1 MTFEVLMA
9 VPVVVALIILIW
21 CTTVI
26 IRRKA
31 NRKTMGNQLLV
42 IRDAKFS
49 FDVIFGVVSLAIG
62 LFQMIRFYGAEGG
75 IELLFLFWPM
85 YLILLAPVYFVRAF
99 SKIEIYDQ
107 GILTRDSM
115 WRWEQTEKV
124 FIKEEGNSVTVRFK
138 LKRDRLN
145 SKKITVSKNEK
156 ENVITVLSEVFKF

>member
-1 MTFEVLMA
+1 MIFEVLEA
-9 VPVVVALIILIW
+9 VPIVAALIILIW

-31 NRKTMGNQLLV
+31 VRKTMGGQLLIV
-42 IRDAKFS
+42 RDAKFI
-49 FDVIFGVVSLAIG
+49 FDVIFGVVFLAVG
-62 LFQMIRFYGAEGG
+62 LFQVIRFYGSEVG

-99 SKIEIYDQ
+99 SKIEIYEQ

-138 LKRDRLN
+138 LKRNWLN
-145 SKKITVSKNEK
+145 SKKITVSNNEK
-156 ENVITVLSEVFKF
+156 ENVITVLSDVFNL

>member
-1 MTFEVLMA
+1 MTFEVLEA
-9 VPVVVALIILIW
+9 VPIVAALIILIW

-31 NRKTMGNQLLV
+31 IRKTMGGPLLIV
-42 IRDAKFS
+42 RDAKFI
-49 FDVIFGVVSLAIG
+49 FDVIFGVVFLAIG
-62 LFQMIRFYGAEGG
+62 LFQVIRFYGSEGG

-99 SKIEIYDQ
+99 SKIEIYEQ

-138 LKRDRLN
+138 LKRNWLN
-145 SKKITVSKNEK
+145 SKKITVSNNEK
-156 ENVITVLSEVFKF
+156 ENVITVLSDVFNL

>member
-1 MTFEVLMA
+1 MTFEVLVA
-9 VPVVVALIILIW
+9 VPIVVALIILIW

-31 NRKTMGNQLLV
+31 IRKTLGDQLLIV
-42 IRDAKFS
+42 RDAKFI
-49 FDVIFGVVSLAIG
+49 FDVIFGVVFLGIG
-62 LFQMIRFYGAEGG
+62 LFQVIRFYGAEGG

-99 SKIEIYDQ
+99 SKIEIYEQ

-145 SKKITVSKNEK
+145 SKKVTINKNEK
-156 ENVITVLSEVFKF
+156 ENVITVLSDVFKL

>member
-1 MTFEVLMA
+1 MTFEVLEA
-9 VPVVVALIILIW
+9 VPIVAALIILIW

-31 NRKTMGNQLLV
+31 VRKTMGGQLLIV
-42 IRDAKFS
+42 RDAKFI
-49 FDVIFGVVSLAIG
+49 FDVIFGVVFLAIG
-62 LFQMIRFYGAEGG
+62 LFQVIRFYGSEVG

-99 SKIEIYDQ
+99 SKIEIYEQ

-138 LKRDRLN
+138 LKRNWLN

-156 ENVITVLSEVFKF
+156 ENVITVLSDVFNL

>member
-1 MTFEVLMA
+1 MTFEVLEA
-9 VPVVVALIILIW
+9 VPIVAALIILIW

-31 NRKTMGNQLLV
+31 VRKTMGGQLLIV
-42 IRDAKFS
+42 RDAKFI
-49 FDVIFGVVSLAIG
+49 FDVIFGVVFLAIG
-62 LFQMIRFYGAEGG
+62 LFQVIRFYGSEVG

-99 SKIEIYDQ
+99 SKIEIYEQ
-107 GILTRDSM
+107 GIITRDSM

-138 LKRDRLN
+138 LKRNWLN

-156 ENVITVLSEVFKF
+156 ENVITVLSDVFNL